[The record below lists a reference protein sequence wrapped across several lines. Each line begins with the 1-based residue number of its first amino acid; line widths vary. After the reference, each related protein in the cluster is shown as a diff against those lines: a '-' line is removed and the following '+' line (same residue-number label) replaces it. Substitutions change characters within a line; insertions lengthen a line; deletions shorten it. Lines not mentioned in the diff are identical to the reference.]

1 MDLIWLI
8 PLLPGLGAAL
18 NGLVGI
24 RYFSKQTAGLVAVS
38 TMAVAFV
45 LSVIAF
51 LGLLGLP
58 EEERYHEVTVASW
71 IPPIPL
77 ETANGIGSFEVP
89 WAFVLD
95 PLSGMML
102 LVVTGIG
109 LLIHVYSVGYIDH
122 EPRGGVARFFCYLN
136 LFCFF
141 MLILVLGSSFLV
153 MFVGWEGV
161 GLCSYLLIGY
171 WYRKQS
177 ASDAGKKAFIVNRIG
192 DWGFI
197 LGIFLVFFTFGT
209 LDFRAVAEAAAGM
222 PVEVGF
228 GVLSLI
234 CLFLFIGA
242 TGKSAQ
248 IPLYVWLPDAMEGP
262 TPVSALIHAATM
274 VTAGVYMVCRN
285 AVLFSHAPMVMEA
298 VAWIGV
304 LTAFMAATIGLVQT
318 DIKRVLAYSTVSQLG
333 YMFLATGV
341 GAFAAG
347 AFHLMTHAFFKA
359 LLFLGSGSVIH
370 GMNEEQDMRR
380 MGGLKPYMPT
390 TFWTMAIG
398 AVAIAGIP
406 PLAGFFSKD
415 EILYRTFLHSQV
427 LWGIGALTAVM
438 TAFYM
443 FRLINM
449 TFLGRYRGPEWGRP
463 AGGEAARAAD
473 GHGSGGHD
481 DGGHG
486 HAWHGP
492 HESPR
497 TMTVPLM
504 VLAAGAVF
512 AGFIGV
518 PAALG
523 GSNVIEHF
531 LEPSFTAF
539 GAFHAAE
546 EAHHLSHTAE
556 LGLMALSVLLA
567 AGAILFA
574 YRNYVQQPAAADQM
588 ARTFAGPHRVL
599 SNKYYVDELYGATVV
614 RGTMEGANG
623 LWTVDQ
629 RVVDG
634 AVNGTG
640 WTTIFSSWVSHVLD
654 KYVVDGLVN
663 FVAWVCAEAS
673 YVFRRAQTGLIQ
685 NYAFATLLGVF
696 AFVTWYLLAR

>member
-24 RYFSKQTAGLVAVS
+24 RFFSKQTAGLVAVS

-45 LSVIAF
+45 LSVVAF

-58 EEERYHEVTVASW
+58 EDERYHEVTVASW

-89 WAFVLD
+89 WAFALD

-109 LLIHVYSVGYIDH
+109 LLIHVYSVGYIAH

-141 MLILVLGSSFLV
+141 MLTLVLGSSFLV

-209 LDFRAVAEAAAGM
+209 LDFREVAVAAAAM

-285 AVLFSHAPMVMEA
+285 AVLFSHAPMVMEV

-333 YMFLATGV
+333 FMFLGAGV
-341 GAFAAG
+341 GAFTASI
-347 AFHLMTHAFFKA
+347 FHLMTHAFFKA
-359 LLFLGSGSVIH
+359 LLFLGAGAVIHSMHHALHKSGSH
-370 GMNEEQDMRR
+370 EDAQDMRN
-380 MGGLKPYMPT
+380 MGGLRTRMRIT
-390 TFWTMAIG
+390 WVVMWIATL
-398 AVAIAGIP
+398 AIAGIWP
-406 PLAGFFSKD
+406 FAGFFSKD
-415 EILYRTFLHSQV
+415 EIIWYTAAWAGAESNPYGWLYTVYWLV
-427 LWGIGALTAVM
+427 ALATALL

-443 FRLINM
+443 TRLMIM
-449 TFLGRYRGPEWGRP
+449 TF
-463 AGGEAARAAD
+463 
-473 GHGSGGHD
+473 HGSSRVEQGARGYL
-481 DGGHG
+481 
-486 HAWHGP
+486 
-492 HESPR
+492 HEAPR
-497 TMTVPLM
+497 VMTVPLM
-504 VLAAGAVF
+504 VLAVLSVFGGWVNVPEELQASVVGFFGALPMSEWLHHWLEPVTESAGAVQ
-512 AGFIGV
+512 V
-518 PAALG
+518 AAMGDPSYSAPLVG
-523 GSNVIEHF
+523 GGEVMWA
-531 LEPSFTAF
+531 L
-539 GAFHAAE
+539 
-546 EAHHLSHTAE
+546 LST
-556 LGLMALSVLLA
+556 LA
-567 AGAILFA
+567 A
-574 YRNYVQQPAAADQM
+574 AAVV
-588 ARTFAGPHRVL
+588 AGSCR
-599 SNKYYVDELYGATVV
+599 
-614 RGTMEGANG
+614 
-623 LWTVDQ
+623 
-629 RVVDG
+629 
-634 AVNGTG
+634 
-640 WTTIFSSWVSHVLD
+640 
-654 KYVVDGLVN
+654 
-663 FVAWVCAEAS
+663 
-673 YVFRRAQTGLIQ
+673 
-685 NYAFATLLGVF
+685 
-696 AFVTWYLLAR
+696 YLLARKYVPAAEAAAPSSGLGRILYNKWYFDEIFDRGVVQPILSASRWCWKVVDTVLIDGFVNFVGNFTRLAGWIASLFQTGQATTYAFVLTLGVLAILGAAVFLQ

>member
-1 MDLIWLI
+1 MESIWLI
-8 PLLPGLGAAL
+8 PLLPGIGAAL

-24 RYFSKQTAGLVAVS
+24 RFFGKRFAGVLASFMMGWALWLSLVA
-38 TMAVAFV
+38 FWE
-45 LSVIAF
+45 
-51 LGLLGLP
+51 LLGT
-58 EEERYHEVTVASW
+58 EERFHQVTVASW

-77 ETANGIGSFEVP
+77 ETADGIGSFSVD
-89 WAFVLD
+89 WSFTLD
-95 PLSGMML
+95 PLSAMML

-109 LLIHVYSVGYIDH
+109 FLIHIYSIGYIEH

-141 MLILVLGSSFLV
+141 MLTLVLGSNFLV

-171 WYRKQS
+171 WYQKKS
-177 ASDAGKKAFIVNRIG
+177 ASDAGKKAFIVNRVG
-192 DWGFI
+192 DWGFV
-197 LGIFLVFFTFGT
+197 LGVFLVFFTFGT
-209 LDFRAVAEAAAGM
+209 LDFRAVAEAASHM
-222 PVEVGF
+222 PVETAAVGF
-228 GVLSLI
+228 GVISVI
-234 CLFLFIGA
+234 CLLLFVGA
-242 TGKSAQ
+242 IGKSAQ

-285 AVLFSHAPMVMEA
+285 AVLFTHAPMVMEI
-298 VAWIGV
+298 VAIVGV
-304 LTAFMAATIGLVQT
+304 LTAFVAATIGLVQT

-341 GAFAAG
+341 GAFGAA

-380 MGGLKPYMPT
+380 MGALRQYMPVT
-390 TFWTMAIG
+390 ALTMTIG

-406 PLAGFFSKD
+406 PFSGFFSKD
-415 EILYRTFLHSQV
+415 EILFRTFLYHGTFVPDRV
-427 LWGIGALTAVM
+427 LWGLAVVTAVL

-449 TFLGRYRGPEWGRP
+449 TFFGAYRGPTW
-463 AGGEAARAAD
+463 
-473 GHGSGGHD
+473 GHGDDDHGHD
-481 DGGHG
+481 EGHG

-497 TMTVPLM
+497 WMTFPLV
-504 VLAAGAVF
+504 VLAGGAML
-512 AGFIGV
+512 AGFVGV
-518 PAALG
+518 PVAFEALWPWTAA
-523 GSNVIEHF
+523 IEHF
-531 LEPSFTAF
+531 LHPSFVAE
-539 GAFHAAE
+539 GAHAAE
-546 EAHHLSHTAE
+546 EAHHMSLLGE
-556 LGLMALSVLLA
+556 LGLMAFSVLIAL
-567 AGAILFA
+567 GGIWFA
-574 YRNYVQQPAAADQM
+574 YRNYVERPEAAERM
-588 ARTFAGPHRVL
+588 AASFAGPHRVL
-599 SNKYYVDELYGATVV
+599 TNKYYVDELYDATVV
-614 RGTMEGANG
+614 RGTMGSAQG
-623 LWTVDQ
+623 LWTVDR

-640 WTTIFSSWVSHVLD
+640 WATIAASWVSHVLD

-663 FVAWVCAEAS
+663 LIAWIFGEAS

-696 AFVTWYLLAR
+696 AFVTWFLVAR